1 MKRFFLTFFIITLV
15 FTAFG
20 QKELTLEQ
28 AVLRQGT
35 EFRPKTLP
43 GFSWL
48 PGTDEYSF
56 VSNDSLIIVN
66 VTDSKKNRAVTLSEV
81 NEALKANS
89 LQPLKRVPSAWGD
102 GKQLRFIA
110 GNYFVLYNSVTKS
123 IASKFLVADNSENH
137 EFSPG
142 GRWMSYTI
150 GNNLFLTNA
159 QGEVITVT
167 NDTTDGIV
175 NGQSVHRNEFGINKG
190 TFWSPSGLSLIHISE
205 PTRPY

>member
-1 MKRFFLTFFIITLV
+1 MKRFFSTFLIITLV

-66 VTDSKKNRAVTLSEV
+66 VTDSKKTFVTLSEV

-89 LQPLKRVPSAWGD
+89 LQPLKSFIGWGD
-102 GKQLRFIA
+102 GKR
-110 GNYFVLYNSVTKS
+110 S
-123 IASKFLVADNSENH
+123 AS
-137 EFSPG
+137 
-142 GRWMSYTI
+142 
-150 GNNLFLTNA
+150 
-159 QGEVITVT
+159 
-167 NDTTDGIV
+167 
-175 NGQSVHRNEFGINKG
+175 
-190 TFWSPSGLSLIHISE
+190 
-205 PTRPY
+205 